1 MPNLVLRTALGN
13 YGHTT
18 TLKDGSITSPM
29 FDLEQV
35 EISPVPMIFRRM
47 VRGLEFDVAEMAL
60 ATYFCARAHGRRF
73 TGIPIFLTRSFYH
86 DVLVYHRRSGIR
98 EPKDLEG
105 RRVGV
110 RSYTFTT
117 GFWTRGILATE
128 YGVDLGTVTW
138 VLATDEHVEEYVAP
152 SNVVASPN
160 NDLGRMLLAG
170 EIDAAIA
177 PGPVDSPDIQ
187 PLFPESRE
195 ADDAWH
201 RKTGVYP
208 ISHLLVVK
216 DAALESHAGLAT
228 RAVPPVQRGQVP
240 VPAPPAL
247 RRRRRRRRSVAVE
260 AGGDRRRRPSALR
273 LREFAQ
279 DSGDLHPV
287 QRGPG
292 SDTAGGGPG
301 GSVRTGNAF
310 SGLT

>member
-18 TLKDGSITSPM
+18 TLKDGSITSQL
-29 FDLEQV
+29 FELEQV

-47 VRGLEFDVAEMAL
+47 VRSLEFDVAEMAL

-86 DVLVYHRRSGIR
+86 DVLVYDRRSGIR

-117 GFWTRGILATE
+117 GVWTRGILATE

-201 RKTGVYP
+201 RKTGVHP

-228 RAVPPVQRGQVP
+228 ELFRLFNEARSQYLHR
-240 VPAPPAL
+240 L
-247 RRRRRRRRSVAVE
+247 RSGA
-260 AGGDRRRRPSALR
+260 AADAGDRSLLKLA
-273 LREFAQ
+273 ETV
-279 DSGDLHPV
+279 GDDPLPYGFESSRKTLETFIRFNV
-287 QRGPG
+287 DQGVIPQAVAPADLFVPETLSLG
-292 SDTAGGGPG
+292 
-301 GSVRTGNAF
+301 
-310 SGLT
+310 

>member
-117 GFWTRGILATE
+117 GVWTRGILATE

-228 RAVPPVQRGQVP
+228 ELFRLFNEARSQYLHR
-240 VPAPPAL
+240 L
-247 RRRRRRRRSVAVE
+247 RSGA
-260 AGGDRRRRPSALR
+260 AADAGDRSLLKLAETVGDDPLPYG
-273 LREFAQ
+273 F
-279 DSGDLHPV
+279 DSSRKTLETFIRFNVDQGVIPQAVAPADLFVPETLSL
-287 QRGPG
+287 G
-292 SDTAGGGPG
+292 
-301 GSVRTGNAF
+301 
-310 SGLT
+310 

>member
-117 GFWTRGILATE
+117 GVWTRGILATE

-228 RAVPPVQRGQVP
+228 ELFRLFNEARSQYLHR
-240 VPAPPAL
+240 L
-247 RRRRRRRRSVAVE
+247 RSGA
-260 AGGDRRRRPSALR
+260 AADAGDRSLLKLA
-273 LREFAQ
+273 ETV
-279 DSGDLHPV
+279 GDDPLPYGFESSRKTLETFIRFNV
-287 QRGPG
+287 DQGVIPQAVAPADLFVPETLSLG
-292 SDTAGGGPG
+292 
-301 GSVRTGNAF
+301 
-310 SGLT
+310 

>member
-117 GFWTRGILATE
+117 GVWTRGILATE

-138 VLATDEHVEEYVAP
+138 VLATDEHVEEYVVP

-187 PLFPESRE
+187 PLFPGSRE

-228 RAVPPVQRGQVP
+228 ELFRLFNEARSQYLHR
-240 VPAPPAL
+240 L
-247 RRRRRRRRSVAVE
+247 RSGA
-260 AGGDRRRRPSALR
+260 AADAGDRSLLKLA
-273 LREFAQ
+273 ETV
-279 DSGDLHPV
+279 GDDPLPYGFESSRKTLETFIRFNV
-287 QRGPG
+287 DQGVIPQAVAPADLFVPETLSLG
-292 SDTAGGGPG
+292 
-301 GSVRTGNAF
+301 
-310 SGLT
+310 